1 LCSIAVV
8 LLCLQ
13 AASPPLP
20 AALSQADLQGHW
32 TGTLINATMDTT
44 YALDFNIDS
53 TGVITGTGDNL
64 PMNSSTLMVQD
75 SAAGTVKGALH

>member
-1 LCSIAVV
+1 
-8 LLCLQ
+8 
-13 AASPPLP
+13 
-20 AALSQADLQGHW
+20 
-32 TGTLINATMDTT
+32 MDTT